1 MVANYKRKRH
11 IEMNDRDLQRVNH
24 LNLEGS
30 ERMRAKKL
38 VRQGLE
44 DFEDERDR
52 SIESEEE
59 WEREME
65 MAYEC
70 YLREKADPE
79 NYKCTC
85 YETKDENDG

>member
-11 IEMNDRDLQRVNH
+11 IEMDGQDRDRVNH
-24 LNLEGS
+24 LDLEGS
-30 ERMRAKKL
+30 ERMRAKRL

-44 DFEDERDR
+44 DAEDERDR

-65 MAYEC
+65 LAYEC

-85 YETKDENDG
+85 YDDKE

>member
-1 MVANYKRKRH
+1 MVASYKRKRH
-11 IEMNDRDLQRVNH
+11 IEMDGRDLNRVNH

-30 ERMRAKKL
+30 ERMRAKQL

-44 DFEDERDR
+44 DAEDERDR

-65 MAYEC
+65 LAYEC
-70 YLREKADPE
+70 YLKEKADPE

-85 YETKDENDG
+85 YDDKE

>member
-11 IEMNDRDLQRVNH
+11 IECMSRDRSRDLE
-24 LNLEGS
+24 LEGS
-30 ERMRAKKL
+30 ERMRAKAL
-38 VRQGLE
+38 VRRGLE
-44 DFEDERDR
+44 DTEDERDR

-70 YLREKADPE
+70 YLKEKADPE

-85 YETKDENDG
+85 YEEKNHDS